1 MLIKKILRSIN
12 AVPLKYLSNFWRA
25 LEMPLI
31 NCEINLILI
40 WSENCVISSAVGDRK
55 FKIADTK
62 RYLPVVTLPT
72 QVNAKLLEQLK
83 SGFKRTINW
92 NKYNPKVST
101 EGQNRANRIFVWSF
115 QNKDDKKV
123 STGYYFPK
131 DYNIMIDGKNFFDQ
145 PVKSDIRTY
154 DNIQRI
160 VTVQGD
166 DYTTGCLL
174 NYNFFN
180 KH

>member
-1 MLIKKILRSIN
+1 MLRSIN
-12 AVPLKYLSNFWRA
+12 VVPLKYLSNFWRA

-40 WSENCVISSAVGDRK
+40 WSENCVISSAAEDRK
-55 FKIADTK
+55 FKITGTK
-62 RYLPVVTLPT
+62 LYLPVVTLST
-72 QVNAKLLEQLK
+72 QDNAKLLEQLK
-83 SGFKRTINW
+83 SGFKWTINW

-101 EGQNRANRIFVWSF
+101 EGQDKVNRIFVWSF
-115 QNKDDKKV
+115 QNKDDRKV

-131 DYNIMIDGKNFFDQ
+131 DYKIMIDGKNFFDQ
-145 PVKSDIRTY
+145 PAKSDIRTY